1 MQPPVGYGAR
11 VHPRSEDSADRAPQ
25 LLLRFFRERVAELLG
40 DEVLEPGYNRP
51 PILCGEIG
59 IECDTGVELVVF
71 EELFEM
77 ILDAEHDLPVHLDE
91 ASIAVIGEA
100 LVAALPCQPRDGPV
114 VEPEVEHGVHHARHR
129 DASSGAHRDEQRVV
143 GVSEPCP
150 KQTLDRGE
158 PLGNLLPQL
167 HRIGFA
173 VRVEVG
179 ADAGRDCETRRHRQA
194 EIAHLGEAGPLS
206 AEQILHLGAALRRPV
221 AKPVD
226 PFCHP
231 RHAP

>member
-1 MQPPVGYGAR
+1 
-11 VHPRSEDSADRAPQ
+11 
-25 LLLRFFRERVAELLG
+25 
-40 DEVLEPGYNRP
+40 
-51 PILCGEIG
+51 
-59 IECDTGVELVVF
+59 
-71 EELFEM
+71 M

-91 ASIAVIGEA
+91 AAIAVIGEA
-100 LVAALPCQPRDGPV
+100 LVAAPPCQPRDGPV

-158 PLGNLLPQL
+158 SLGDLLPQL
-167 HRIGFA
+167 RRIGFA

-179 ADAGRDCETRRHRQA
+179 ADTGRDCETRRHRQA

-226 PFCHP
+226 PLCHP
-231 RHAP
+231 PLTLRSARSRRPGSGSRECATATATGCP